1 MDRVKKIF
9 GVDSNDKNTG
19 DNDSNQV
26 PCNDKH
32 SSNNR
37 SSGAENEIPPEE
49 IKDLQDLL
57 DSGLFGNIS
66 SLFVNPTELQKQI
79 ESQLQEIMR
88 QMEEGGINDEFPDGM
103 QQQQLMQDEELKGD
117 EFKRIL
123 GQQSSKGPL
132 ISTSPSI
139 RRSDAIGNKKNKPT
153 DDDRVMDRI
162 HGTVPAEAD
171 RITADGMV
179 NKRHSASPFMP
190 PGHPRIDIWTPP
202 GAGGGSRGMFQG
214 VITTTVRRPDGVRT
228 GL

>member
-1 MDRVKKIF
+1 MRFSTFYRVYQNQNNLIKFFTKIYGYSETLQNDFYIQRFYCICFDSPAKNTKSSIALKMDRVKKIF

-103 QQQQLMQDEELKGD
+103 QQQLMQDEELKGD

-153 DDDRVMDRI
+153 DDAR
-162 HGTVPAEAD
+162 
-171 RITADGMV
+171 
-179 NKRHSASPFMP
+179 
-190 PGHPRIDIWTPP
+190 
-202 GAGGGSRGMFQG
+202 
-214 VITTTVRRPDGVRT
+214 
-228 GL
+228 